1 MMNYDE
7 FKDAIMKA
15 VKSTP
20 ELENVNIVPVTV
32 EKTNVSIDDGLRI
45 EKKGCS
51 VCPVIRIRPFYDM
64 LEAKSEDDVLD
75 EFVKSILV
83 AFENVEDI
91 KKKAGILKTC
101 PKENLFVS
109 LVNREKNTSLL
120 EDTPHEDYLDLSLIV
135 RCKIDEDDGGTT
147 TVIIK
152 KDLLDSWGMSE
163 EELFSLAKENTRK
176 LFSTDVWSMA
186 EYFHFPVDLADEAT
200 MPMFFITN
208 QTRTFGAVNGLY
220 FTDALEELAKKL
232 DDDVYV
238 MPSSINEVVCVPA
251 TGFKPDEL
259 LAMVTSINGDTNCVT
274 EDIFLADA
282 VYLYDR
288 KKNSISIAA

>member
-32 EKTNVSIDDGLRI
+32 EKTNVSFDDGLRI

-51 VCPVIRIRPFYDM
+51 VCPVIRIRPFYNM
-64 LEAKSEDDVLD
+64 LEVKSEDDVLD
-75 EFVKSILV
+75 EFVKNILV

-91 KKKAGILKTC
+91 KKKAGILETC

-120 EDTPHEDYLDLSLIV
+120 ADAPHEDYLDLSLIV
-135 RCKIDEDDGGTT
+135 RCKIDEDADGTK

-152 KDLLDSWGMSE
+152 KDLLDSWSMSE
-163 EELFSLAKENTRK
+163 EELFSLAKDNTRK
-176 LFSTDVWSMA
+176 LFSTDVQSMA
-186 EYFHFPVDLADEAT
+186 DYFHFPADEAA

-208 QTRTFGAVNGLY
+208 QIKTFGAVNGLY
-220 FTDALEELAKKL
+220 FTDALEELAEKL

-238 MPSSINEVVCVPA
+238 IPSSINEVVCVPA

-288 KKNSISIAA
+288 KKNNISIAA